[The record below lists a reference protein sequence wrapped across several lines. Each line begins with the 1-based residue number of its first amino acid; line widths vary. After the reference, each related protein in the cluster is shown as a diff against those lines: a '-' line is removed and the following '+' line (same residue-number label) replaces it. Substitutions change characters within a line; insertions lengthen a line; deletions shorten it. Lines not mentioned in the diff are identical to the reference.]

1 MIIGRRGLGQAL
13 IAPIGTIAGAA
24 PTVASTAT
32 EIVVPNETGVV
43 VDVVMVANNAAAAAR
58 PRRIADVGTA
68 SREIGGFTRRRIDI
82 LTVE

>member
-1 MIIGRRGLGQAL
+1 MIIGRQGLGQAL

-43 VDVVMVANNAAAAAR
+43 VDVVMVANSAAAAR